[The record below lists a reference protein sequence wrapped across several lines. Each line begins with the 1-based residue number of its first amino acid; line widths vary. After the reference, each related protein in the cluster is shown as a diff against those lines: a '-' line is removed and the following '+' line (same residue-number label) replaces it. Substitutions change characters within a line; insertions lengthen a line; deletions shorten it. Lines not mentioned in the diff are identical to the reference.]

1 MDNAIHFF
9 DELKKGMQQVEQA
22 MYAISLSLPTC
33 RRHNGWR
40 T

>member
-22 MYAISLSLPTC
+22 MYVLFLSISC
-33 RRHNGWR
+33 
-40 T
+40 